1 MYPYAVSAN
10 RLANQRKVV
19 FLMTQNQIA
28 YQQLQETKRH
38 NEANEAMDRSKQ
50 AVNIANAAINPIV
63 KSIQSFLPWAKFLEG
78 GK

>member
-1 MYPYAVSAN
+1 
-10 RLANQRKVV
+10 
-19 FLMTQNQIA
+19 MTQNQIA

-50 AVNIANAAINPIV
+50 AVNIANAAMNPILSLIGSGMPLARV
-63 KSIQSFLPWAKFLEG
+63 LLKG